1 MTGGI
6 LRFIFDPCLVYHVG
20 MIARPGSS
28 FSVGCCDK
36 ENGTAQEKDKL
47 PDFFHLLHHL
57 MIFFHPLEDISH
69 YTQMHY
75 ICQYYILTFQ
85 FMYDIFLLRR
95 WRHGGE

>member
-1 MTGGI
+1 M
-6 LRFIFDPCLVYHVG
+6 RFIFDPCLVYHVG

-57 MIFFHPLEDISH
+57 MIFFRPLEEFHIIH
-69 YTQMHY
+69 KCIIYVNTIY
-75 ICQYYILTFQ
+75 
-85 FMYDIFLLRR
+85 
-95 WRHGGE
+95 